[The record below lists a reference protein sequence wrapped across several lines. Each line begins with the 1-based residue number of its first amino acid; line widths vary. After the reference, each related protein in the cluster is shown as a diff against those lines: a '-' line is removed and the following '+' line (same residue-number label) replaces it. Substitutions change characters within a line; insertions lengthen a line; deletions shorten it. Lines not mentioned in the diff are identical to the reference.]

1 MTASVTNSFREH
13 LLTLLKSDIDSDG
26 VPYHIGIA
34 QPDSD
39 ASTPLNSSSMYDQSK
54 FRHTLQSV
62 KVLSNV
68 SYVVPT
74 VTWQSEVQYE
84 AYDNNNPIQTN
95 FSKFYVINSSREVFL
110 CIEQGKNADGSAGN
124 SFIEP
129 TSTRANQRAKTFQT
143 GDGYL
148 WRYMYKISNLAYGT
162 FRTETYTPVKQVTN
176 RATTIPEEITQIGL
190 QDSSVPGQILN
201 IAIDN
206 GGVNYTSPTITISGN
221 GSGAQFFAEVF
232 DNKIVN
238 VRCDSN
244 GLGDFL
250 HGTNYDYAQVV
261 VTDPGGGSGAKLRA
275 VLSSRDGVNKDPVSA
290 LKCREIM
297 LQTDFIGTEE
307 NTIVANGTDFRQ
319 VGVIKGLEKYTT
331 DSDFTGNTGQATKK
345 LTLQTIQGAASWV
358 DNVTFTDALET
369 TTAKVFDLDGTTLYY
384 YQDEETGFE
393 NFSVDQNIKILGVE
407 GATANIVNLV
417 NPDVDAYSGDILYIN
432 TLASAVERSAEQT
445 EDIRIVIQLG

>member
-39 ASTPLNSSSMYDQSK
+39 ASTPLNSGSMYDQSK

-62 KVLSNV
+62 KVLSNA

-74 VTWQSEVQYE
+74 VTWVSEAPYE
-84 AYDNNNPIQTN
+84 AYDNNNPYQTN
-95 FSKFYVINSSREVFL
+95 FYVINSSREVFL
-110 CIEQGKNADGSAGN
+110 CIQQGKNADGSAKN
-124 SFIEP
+124 SFVEP
-129 TSTRANQRAKTFQT
+129 TSTLANQEAKTFET

-148 WRYMYKISNLAYGT
+148 WRYMYKMSNLAYGT
-162 FRTETYTPVKQVTN
+162 FRTKTYTPVKQVTN

-201 IAIDN
+201 IAVDN

-275 VLSSRDGVNKDPVSA
+275 VISTRDGVNKDPVST

-319 VGVIKGLEKYTT
+319 VGVIKGLEKYTN

-358 DNVTFTDALET
+358 DNATFTDALET

-393 NFSVDQNIKILGVE
+393 NFSVDQNIKILDVE

>member
-39 ASTPLNSSSMYDQSK
+39 ASTPLNSGSMYDQSK

-74 VTWQSEVQYE
+74 VTWQSEVPYE
-84 AYDNNNPIQTN
+84 AYDNNDPFQTN
-95 FSKFYVINSSREVFL
+95 FYVINSSREVFL
-110 CIEQGKNADGSAGN
+110 CIQQGKNADGSAKN
-124 SFIEP
+124 SFVEP
-129 TSTRANQRAKTFQT
+129 TSTLANQRPKTFET

-148 WRYMYKISNLAYGT
+148 WRYMYKMSNLAYGT
-162 FRTETYTPVKQVTN
+162 FRTKTYTPVKQVTN

-297 LQTDFIGTEE
+297 LQTDFVGTEE

-358 DNVTFTDALET
+358 DNATFTDALET

>member
-39 ASTPLNSSSMYDQSK
+39 ASITLNSGSMHDQSK

-95 FSKFYVINSSREVFL
+95 FYVINSAREVFL

-129 TSTRANQRAKTFQT
+129 TSTRANQRPKTFQT

-148 WRYMYKISNLAYGT
+148 WRYMYKMSNLAYGT
-162 FRTETYTPVKQVTN
+162 FRTKTYTPVKQVTN
-176 RATTIPEEITQIGL
+176 RSTTIPEEISQIGL
-190 QDSSVPGQILN
+190 QDSSTPGQILN
-201 IAIDN
+201 IAVDN

-238 VRCDSN
+238 IRCDSN

-432 TLASAVERSAEQT
+432 TLASAVVRSAEQT

>member
-39 ASTPLNSSSMYDQSK
+39 ASTPLNSGSMYDQSK

-95 FSKFYVINSSREVFL
+95 FYVINSSREVFL
-110 CIEQGKNADGSAGN
+110 CIQQGKNADGSAGN

-129 TSTRANQRAKTFQT
+129 TSTRANQRPKTFQT

-148 WRYMYKISNLAYGT
+148 WRYMYKMSNLAYGT
-162 FRTETYTPVKQVTN
+162 FRTKTYTPVKQVTN

-275 VLSSRDGVNKDPVSA
+275 VLSSRDGVNKDPVST
-290 LKCREIM
+290 LKCRGIM

-319 VGVIKGLEKYTT
+319 VGVIKGLEKYTS

-345 LTLQTIQGAASWV
+345 LTLQTIRGAASWI
-358 DNVTFTDALET
+358 DNATFTDALET

-393 NFSVDQNIKILGVE
+393 NFSVDQNIKILDVE

>member
-39 ASTPLNSSSMYDQSK
+39 ASTPLNSSSIYDQSK

-95 FSKFYVINSSREVFL
+95 FYVINSSREVFL
-110 CIEQGKNADGSAGN
+110 CIQQGKNADGSAKN
-124 SFIEP
+124 SFVEP
-129 TSTRANQRAKTFQT
+129 TSTLANQEPKTFET
-143 GDGYL
+143 GDGYI
-148 WRYMYKISNLAYGT
+148 WRYMYKMSNLAYGT
-162 FRTETYTPVKQVTN
+162 FRTKTYTPVKQVTN

-201 IAIDN
+201 IAVDN
-206 GGVNYTSPTITISGN
+206 GGVNYTNPTITISGN

-232 DNKIVN
+232 DKKIVN
-238 VRCDSN
+238 IRCDSN

-275 VLSSRDGVNKDPVSA
+275 VISTRDGVNKDPVST

-319 VGVIKGLEKYTT
+319 VGVLKGLEKYTN
-331 DSDFTGNTGQATKK
+331 DSDFTGNTGKVTKI
-345 LTLQTIQGAASWV
+345 LTLGSIQAPESWIDNDTFSNALQTV
-358 DNVTFTDALET
+358 
-369 TTAKVFDLDGTTLYY
+369 TAKVFDLDGTTLYY

-393 NFSVDQNIKILGVE
+393 NFSLNESIIN
-407 GATANIVNLV
+407 TAGGTASIVNIV

>member
-39 ASTPLNSSSMYDQSK
+39 ASTPLNSGSMYDQSK

-62 KVLSNV
+62 KVLSNA

-74 VTWQSEVQYE
+74 VTWVSEAPYE
-84 AYDNNNPIQTN
+84 AYDNNNPYQTN
-95 FSKFYVINSSREVFL
+95 FYVINSSREVFL
-110 CIEQGKNADGSAGN
+110 CIQQGKNADGSAKN
-124 SFIEP
+124 SFVEP
-129 TSTRANQRAKTFQT
+129 TSTLANQEAKTFET

-148 WRYMYKISNLAYGT
+148 WRYMYKMSNLAYGT
-162 FRTETYTPVKQVTN
+162 FRTKTYTPVKQVTN

-201 IAIDN
+201 IAVDN

-275 VLSSRDGVNKDPVSA
+275 VLSSRDGVNKDPVST

-319 VGVIKGLEKYTT
+319 VGVIKGLEKYTS
-331 DSDFTGNTGQATKK
+331 DSDFTGNTGKVTKI
-345 LTLQTIQGAASWV
+345 LTLGSESIQAPESWIDNDTFSNALQTV
-358 DNVTFTDALET
+358 
-369 TTAKVFDLDGTTLYY
+369 TAKVFDLDGTTLYY

-393 NFSVDQNIKILGVE
+393 NFSLNESIIN
-407 GATANIVNLV
+407 TAGGTASIVNLV

>member
-1 MTASVTNSFREH
+1 M
-13 LLTLLKSDIDSDG
+13 
-26 VPYHIGIA
+26 
-34 QPDSD
+34 
-39 ASTPLNSSSMYDQSK
+39 
-54 FRHTLQSV
+54 
-62 KVLSNV
+62 
-68 SYVVPT
+68 
-74 VTWQSEVQYE
+74 
-84 AYDNNNPIQTN
+84 
-95 FSKFYVINSSREVFL
+95 
-110 CIEQGKNADGSAGN
+110 
-124 SFIEP
+124 
-129 TSTRANQRAKTFQT
+129 
-143 GDGYL
+143 
-148 WRYMYKISNLAYGT
+148 
-162 FRTETYTPVKQVTN
+162 
-176 RATTIPEEITQIGL
+176 
-190 QDSSVPGQILN
+190 
-201 IAIDN
+201 
-206 GGVNYTSPTITISGN
+206 NYTSSPTITISGN

-275 VLSSRDGVNKDPVSA
+275 VLSTRDGVNKDPVSA

-319 VGVIKGLEKYTT
+319 VGVIKGLEKYTN

-358 DNVTFTDALET
+358 DNATFTDALET

-393 NFSVDQNIKILGVE
+393 NFS
-407 GATANIVNLV
+407 
-417 NPDVDAYSGDILYIN
+417 
-432 TLASAVERSAEQT
+432 R
-445 EDIRIVIQLG
+445 R

>member
-275 VLSSRDGVNKDPVSA
+275 VLSSRDGVNKDPVSV
-290 LKCREIM
+290 LKCRQIM
-297 LQTDFIGTEE
+297 LHTDFIGTEE